1 MKILISSIVFVGFG
15 ITLLTMPRNSLVI
28 AETANSEEFTARGTE
43 PFWSLSVTKRGI
55 AYSSPDAPIQTFPY
69 VTPLKAEGRPANL
82 LQVYRFKGR
91 GNNILIIKQVNTCS
105 DGMSDKNY
113 SYSAT
118 FILGNRV
125 FDGCAQKK

>member
-1 MKILISSIVFVGFG
+1 
-15 ITLLTMPRNSLVI
+15 MPRNSLVI